1 MPQVMKVF
9 DSGVTVVQVSADTT
23 IKATPGVLYGLFI
36 SHTGATKGDLVVIK
50 DGTAARLTYV
60 CAGAEGTF
68 QFTPGVGM
76 AFGTS
81 IVVDVTLT
89 GSPGMYVTL
98 AYA

>member
-1 MPQVMKVF
+1 MPTTQRVLEY
-9 DSGVTVVQVSADTT
+9 GVNVTQVSADTT
-23 IKATPGVLYGLFI
+23 IKATPGVLYGVFI

-50 DGTAARLTYV
+50 DGTTARLTYV

-68 QFTPGVGM
+68 EFVPCVGM
-76 AFGTS
+76 HFDTS

-98 AYA
+98 AWA